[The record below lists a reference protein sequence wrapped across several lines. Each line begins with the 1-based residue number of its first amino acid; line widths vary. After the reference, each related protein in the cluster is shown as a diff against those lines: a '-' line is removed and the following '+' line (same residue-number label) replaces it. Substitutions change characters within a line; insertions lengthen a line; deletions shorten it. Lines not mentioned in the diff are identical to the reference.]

1 MNRIEELT
9 SLMEARYQRSQ
20 QPLKSITSR
29 ENQLREELKKLKLQL
44 ASVHKHGLHD
54 HREMHL
60 IGADVAWE
68 KWVEK
73 TRKALNLE
81 LATVLAEKQ
90 KHLTSVKNSFGKF
103 KAVET
108 IALQVELNTKLQ
120 TQETQLEQTIAF
132 ATSRFQ

>member
-9 SLMEARYQRSQ
+9 ALMEARYQRSQ
-20 QPLKSITSR
+20 QPLKSITTR
-29 ENQLREELKKLKLQL
+29 ENQLREELEKLKLQL
-44 ASVHKHGLHD
+44 TSVHKHELHD
-54 HREMHL
+54 HREMHS

-108 IALQVELNTKLQ
+108 IAFQVELKTKLEA
-120 TQETQLEQTIAF
+120 QEKQLEQTIAF
-132 ATSRFQ
+132 ATSRLQ

>member
-44 ASVHKHGLHD
+44 TSVHKHGLHD

-90 KHLTSVKNSFGKF
+90 KHLTSVKNNFGKF

-132 ATSRFQ
+132 ATSRLQ